1 MKTGSWNNR
10 TLKCISLALIFV
22 AISALSGCGG
32 SPARDTS
39 GENAPGNGTQTE
51 TVPYAPADTSLDR
64 VYFLNGNDIYEENGT
79 VRQIQSDCALIRSN
93 GRWGLVDV
101 GIGNYG
107 NIGSQ
112 ISGQLGQLAESNGG
126 SIQLDFVVITHS
138 HVDHGG
144 YFAGLF
150 EDNLQITM
158 SDDCVIYLKEY
169 EDNNPS
175 YSNPEAENLYNN
187 AQVYAGIMDTLEAR
201 FGDSLDSHLR
211 RSDYEPVTFGD
222 FTIRFFNSGAE
233 AAVSGRLNDNSTV
246 LLLTHA
252 NGTMLLMM
260 GDCEISAE
268 NNLLAGEMA
277 GISGIDILKAGHHGN
292 ASSSGPAFMA
302 QMQPKAVIAT
312 GIYGM
317 YVAGEGG
324 SLAYKCLTLGAPL
337 YSPQFNQDGLVVAF
351 GDGEKEYS
359 FFNGISEG
367 TAAVQNPMEAGVIS
381 FNSIFQIEID
391 DTLSLVQNAS

>member
-10 TLKCISLALIFV
+10 THKCISLALIFV

-64 VYFLNGNDIYEENGT
+64 FYFLNGNDIYEENGT

-126 SIQLDFVVITHS
+126 S
-138 HVDHGG
+138 
-144 YFAGLF
+144 
-150 EDNLQITM
+150 
-158 SDDCVIYLKEY
+158 
-169 EDNNPS
+169 
-175 YSNPEAENLYNN
+175 
-187 AQVYAGIMDTLEAR
+187 
-201 FGDSLDSHLR
+201 
-211 RSDYEPVTFGD
+211 
-222 FTIRFFNSGAE
+222 
-233 AAVSGRLNDNSTV
+233 TV

-252 NGTMLLMM
+252 NGTTLLMM

-351 GDGEKEYS
+351 GNGEKEYS
-359 FFNGISEG
+359 FFNGISEE
-367 TAAVQNPMEAGVIS
+367 ASAVQNPMEAGVIS